1 MLNKE
6 VKIVRLNESR
16 YMEDEFGIK
25 TLMLYEDELV
35 ENLLNQNSIGEIIEY
50 DEENNMYLVEFEY
63 SEEVWLHRN
72 EFLVLIKNLF

>member
-35 ENLLNQNSIGEIIEY
+35 EITPISYRMRKKILNTTERKKEDS
-50 DEENNMYLVEFEY
+50 
-63 SEEVWLHRN
+63 
-72 EFLVLIKNLF
+72 KK